1 MRGDGSFAFDIAS
14 AARHTPRM
22 TEKTILLDMVEFGC
36 PSCARAIEHA
46 GRRLAGVVDLRVDL
60 ARREIHVTH
69 HADADV
75 VAAGVMAIVRRL
87 GHEARLRN
95 P

>member
-1 MRGDGSFAFDIAS
+1 MDHSAFDIAFP
-14 AARHTPRM
+14 ARHTLRM
-22 TEKTILLDMVEFGC
+22 TEQTILIDMVEFGC

-46 GRRLAGVVDLRVDL
+46 GRRLAGVVDIRVDL
-60 ARREIHVTH
+60 ARREIQVTH

-95 P
+95 A